1 MKRPTYLAGIV
12 ALCATILVSAGLL
25 AQESPYDE
33 MSPEEQAMMKAWME
47 YATPGEHHQQLA
59 KKVGEWQIDG
69 KMWHEPNSEPEL
81 FDGTSHVKAIM
92 GGRFFLEKIDGSEFM
107 GMPFEGRS
115 ISGYDNLTQSYFVY
129 FFDNM
134 STGVSQY
141 TGTPSGDGK
150 TIHYTVRVP
159 DFMAGKY
166 KTVRAVDTMLSD
178 DKSTFTMWNT
188 TPDGVEFTT
197 MEVVATRK
205 GASDWTRT
213 KTKKKG
219 Y

>member
-1 MKRPTYLAGIV
+1 MKRPTYLVGTV

-25 AQESPYDE
+25 AQDHPQGD
-33 MSPEEQAMMKAWME
+33 MSPEQQAMMKAWME
-47 YATPGEHHQQLA
+47 YGTPGEQHQQLA

-69 KMWHEPNSEPEL
+69 KMWHVPNSEPEL
-81 FDGTSHVKAIM
+81 FDGTSNFKTIM
-92 GGRFFLEKIDGSEFM
+92 GGRFLLEKIDGSEFM

-115 ISGYDNLTQSYFVY
+115 ISGYDNLTQTYFVY

-134 STGVSQY
+134 GTGVSQY

-159 DFMAGKY
+159 DIMTGKY
-166 KTVRAVDTMLSD
+166 KTARAVETTLSD
-178 DKSTFTMWNT
+178 DKITFTMYDT
-188 TPDGVEFTT
+188 TPEGQEFTS
-197 MEVVATRK
+197 MEIIMTRN
-205 GASDWTRT
+205 GA
-213 KTKKKG
+213 KKKG